1 MLAFLEILKNHT
13 GRKITKEYLVKHGIT
28 DTHRTAASII
38 SKVHQ
43 YQERYGVAVSCVRG
57 DNDTILSIR
66 IKHTK
71 VYRKSVIG
79 LFNSLHDPRE
89 YSFEGLA
96 KRWGCDKATA
106 ASWIT
111 GRYKRDAL
119 IRSIIHGLKYEQ
131 CHDPITDLQ
140 APCHDRGFSFR
151 ELVDG
156 VDMSY
161 NGVKVWRNRNV
172 SRLWDLIK
180 GYECVMAARVS

>member
-1 MLAFLEILKNHT
+1 MLAILEILKNHT
-13 GRKITKEYLVKHGIT
+13 GRKITKEYLVKQGIT

-43 YQERYGVAVSCVRG
+43 YQERYGVDVTYA
-57 DNDTILSIR
+57 DDTETSIR

-71 VYRKSVIG
+71 AYRESVVG

-89 YSFEGLA
+89 YSFKELA
-96 KRWGCDKATA
+96 ERWGCDKATA

-111 GRYKRDAL
+111 GRYNRDAL
-119 IRSIIHGLKYEQ
+119 IRALVHGLKHKQ
-131 CHDPITDLQ
+131 CSDPIPDLQ
-140 APCHDRGFSFR
+140 VPCHERGFSFR

-161 NGVKVWRNRNV
+161 NGVKAWRETNI